1 MIHRIR
7 HPERVGRNAF
17 YHLVTNKEKK
27 NMLKR
32 KRNLRCGK
40 GLLAGFLLSIALT
53 ISGQTAESGNQ
64 LRVSLLTCSPSN
76 DETYTLYGHTAIRIQ
91 ETLETESFIRT
102 SDYVFN
108 YGIFD
113 FSKPNFIYRFA
124 RGETDYILGVMDF
137 ESYLNEYR
145 MRGSEVCEQV
155 LNLDS
160 TERVALLQALTTN
173 ALPENRVYRY
183 NFFFDNCAT
192 RPAVMI
198 EQAVQGK
205 IAYAERR
212 VDESFRDMINYCTR
226 NHPWNTFGCDLALGS
241 PTDRTMTLRESFFI
255 PARLKE
261 AFAEAWIIRPDGS
274 KQRLVSDTQILTEE
288 VKDEPEKTFFTPLVC
303 SLIFFVIVALLTLI
317 ETRKK
322 VYFRWLDVGLFFLAG
337 AAGCVLFFLS
347 FLSVHPCMWPNSSL
361 GWLHPLHWVGAVL
374 MAVKKLNKAAYCY
387 HFINFA
393 ALCAVPIG
401 WILLPQHLNIAFIP
415 LMLSLMLRSG
425 KYLIRRK
432 TKQFE

>member
-1 MIHRIR
+1 M
-7 HPERVGRNAF
+7 
-17 YHLVTNKEKK
+17 VTNKIKK

-32 KRNLRCGK
+32 KRNLHYGK
-40 GLLAGFLLSIALT
+40 GLLAVFLLSISLT
-53 ISGQTAESGNQ
+53 INGQEADSGH
-64 LRVSLLTCSPSN
+64 RIRISLLTCSPGG
-76 DETYTLYGHTAIRIQ
+76 EEAYTLYGHTAIRIQ
-91 ETLETESFIRT
+91 GT
-102 SDYVFN
+102 SEEKGPTRMLDYVFN

-137 ESYLNEYR
+137 ETYLHEYR
-145 MRGSEVCEQV
+145 MRGSEVCEQE

-160 TERVALLQALTTN
+160 TEQTALLQALTVN

-198 EQAVQGK
+198 EQAVRGK
-205 IAYAERR
+205 IAYAERP
-212 VDESFRDMINYCTR
+212 DEESFRDMINDCTR
-226 NHPWNTFGCDLALGS
+226 NHPWITFGCDLALGS
-241 PTDRTMTLRESFFI
+241 PTDRTMTQRESLFI

-274 KQRLVSDTQILTEE
+274 KRPLVSATRILTEE
-288 VKDEPEKTFFTPLVC
+288 VENAPETTFFTPLVC
-303 SLIFFVIVALLTLI
+303 GLIFFAVIALLSLI

-322 VYFRWLDVGLFFLAG
+322 TYFRWLDVGLFFIAG
-337 AAGCVLFFLS
+337 VAGCVLFFLS
-347 FLSVHPCMWPNSSL
+347 FLSVHPCMWPNISL
-361 GWLHPLHWVGAVL
+361 GWLHPLHGVGAIV

-393 ALCAVPIG
+393 ALCAVPFG
-401 WILLPQHLNIAFIP
+401 WIFLPQHLNIAFIP

-425 KYLIRRK
+425 RYLIRRK
-432 TKQFE
+432 TKHFE